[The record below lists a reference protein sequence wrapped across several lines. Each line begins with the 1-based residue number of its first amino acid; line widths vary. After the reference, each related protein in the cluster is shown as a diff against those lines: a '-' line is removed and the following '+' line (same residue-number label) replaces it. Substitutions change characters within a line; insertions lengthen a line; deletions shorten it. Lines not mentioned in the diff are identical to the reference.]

1 MQVGRSIVGPIALF
15 LVVLMAS
22 PVYDI
27 YSLHQ
32 QKHRSADNLMSQE
45 RRWVYPTPW
54 LVARGEN
61 ATAGLSINSNVRGA
75 LQHICRMGAC
85 NKLHSV

>member
-1 MQVGRSIVGPIALF
+1 MQVGRSIVGTIALF

-45 RRWVYPTPW
+45 RRWVYAVTLAP
-54 LVARGEN
+54 
-61 ATAGLSINSNVRGA
+61 VR
-75 LQHICRMGAC
+75 C
-85 NKLHSV
+85 V

>member
-1 MQVGRSIVGPIALF
+1 MQVGRSIVGTIALF

-45 RRWVYPTPW
+45 RRWVYAPPW
-54 LVARGEN
+54 PV
-61 ATAGLSINSNVRGA
+61 VRVDN
-75 LQHICRMGAC
+75 C
-85 NKLHSV
+85 NNMP

>member
-1 MQVGRSIVGPIALF
+1 MNEVNSVPPPSDMHTDSVVQVGRSIVGTIALF

-45 RRWVYPTPW
+45 RRSV
-54 LVARGEN
+54 
-61 ATAGLSINSNVRGA
+61 
-75 LQHICRMGAC
+75 ICSSA
-85 NKLHSV
+85 S

>member
-1 MQVGRSIVGPIALF
+1 MQSRMTFSTMQVGRSIVGTIALF

-45 RRWVYPTPW
+45 RRHALTLAPV
-54 LVARGEN
+54 
-61 ATAGLSINSNVRGA
+61 SI
-75 LQHICRMGAC
+75 
-85 NKLHSV
+85 